1 MPIVPHAYDRRVL
14 VVLLGLMAGPGA
26 AAQAADL
33 AKDAM
38 PTPTQDTYAWL
49 EDVNGAKPLEWVHAQ
64 NARTD
69 AELAAT
75 PEFARRE
82 AGIRAI
88 LDSEAKIP
96 EVEKIGPYY
105 YNFWKDAQ
113 HERGLW
119 RRTTLDEYRKPA
131 PKWETV
137 IDLDALGAAEG
148 EKWVWHGANCLKPA
162 YERCLVALSRGG
174 SDADVTREFDLSTKQ
189 WVKDG
194 FFRPE
199 AKGSLDWIDRDTVFV
214 QTDFGARLHDHVR
227 LSAHRQALASR
238 HAARIGDR
246 WSTRACR
253 RISRSPR
260 STTTRRVSSATSSA
274 ARWISTA
281 TSCTCA
287 AATARWRRSTC
298 PIR

>member
-1 MPIVPHAYDRRVL
+1 MHRMPIVPHAYDRRVL
-14 VVLLGLMAGPGA
+14 VVLLGLMAGPGP

-75 PEFARRE
+75 PDLARRG

-105 YNFWKDAQ
+105 YNFWKDAE

-119 RRTTLDEYRKPA
+119 RRTTLDEYRNPA

-137 IDLDALGAAEG
+137 IDLDAGGAAEG

-162 YERCLVALSRGG
+162 Y
-174 SDADVTREFDLSTKQ
+174 
-189 WVKDG
+189 
-194 FFRPE
+194 
-199 AKGSLDWIDRDTVFV
+199 
-214 QTDFGARLHDHVR
+214 
-227 LSAHRQALASR
+227 
-238 HAARIGDR
+238 
-246 WSTRACR
+246 
-253 RISRSPR
+253 
-260 STTTRRVSSATSSA
+260 
-274 ARWISTA
+274 
-281 TSCTCA
+281 
-287 AATARWRRSTC
+287 
-298 PIR
+298 